1 MRWSWKIAEILGI
14 RVYIHATFW
23 LLILFVLYSSWRQ
36 GHTAG
41 RTALGVI
48 FIVAIFGC
56 VVLHEF
62 GHALMARRFGIRTR
76 DITLLPIGGLA
87 RLERMPDDP
96 KQELLVALAGP
107 AVNVV
112 IAVGLFLGLTATGGR
127 FEWMDFDWL
136 GGNLLTGLM
145 DVNIWLVL
153 FNLIPAFPMDG
164 GRILRALLA
173 MRMEYTRATR
183 VAARTGQTIAFL
195 FGLAG
200 LFGNP
205 FLVFIALFVW
215 LGAEQEAA
223 GVQMRSAVVGIPV
236 QHVMLTDFQV
246 LAPDDQVVTAV
257 QYAFKTGQQE
267 FPVVSGNQVLGILT
281 RRELVRA
288 IQQHGA
294 ETPVSMVMQRDIQ
307 TVDSYDML
315 DSVMSRLGE
324 SKARALPVTHKGRLV
339 GMLSLENVAEF
350 LTIRKAAGTGR
361 YDGARRSADTAPE
374 RGAED

>member
-1 MRWSWKIAEILGI
+1 MRWSWKIAEVLGI

-23 LLILFVLYSSWRQ
+23 LLILFVLYSSWSR
-36 GHTAG
+36 GHTAAQ
-41 RTALGVI
+41 TALGVI
-48 FIVAIFGC
+48 FILAIFGC

-62 GHALMARRFGIRTR
+62 GHALMARHYGIRTR

-112 IAVGLFLGLTATGGR
+112 IAAALFLGSAAVGAR
-127 FEWMDFDWL
+127 FEWVDFNWL

-164 GRILRALLA
+164 GRVLRALLA
-173 MRMEYTRATR
+173 IRMEYTRATR
-183 VAARTGQTIAFL
+183 IAARTGQGIAFL

-205 FLVFIALFVW
+205 FLLFIALFVW

-223 GVQMRSAVVGIPV
+223 GVQLRSAIAGIPV
-236 QHVMLTDFQV
+236 ERVMLRDFQV
-246 LAPDDQVVTAV
+246 LGPGDQVAAAIGHAV
-257 QYAFKTGQQE
+257 ASGQQE
-267 FPVVSGNQVLGILT
+267 FPVVSGSQVLGILT
-281 RRELVRA
+281 RRDLVRA

-294 ETPVSMVMQRDIQ
+294 EAPVSMVMEHDIQ
-307 TVDSYDML
+307 MVDSYEML
-315 DSVMSRLGE
+315 DNVIGRLSE
-324 SKARALPVTHKGRLV
+324 SKTRALPVIHGGLLV
-339 GMLSLENVAEF
+339 GMLTMENVAEF
-350 LTIRKAAGTGR
+350 LMIRKAVKDMGHAGVGRTVHTGR
-361 YDGARRSADTAPE
+361 E
-374 RGAED
+374 REPN

>member
-1 MRWSWKIAEILGI
+1 MRWSWKIAEVFGI

-48 FIVAIFGC
+48 FILAIFGC

-96 KQELLVALAGP
+96 KQELWVALAGP

-112 IAVGLFLGLTATGGR
+112 IAAALFLGLSAAGGR
-127 FEWMDFDWL
+127 FEWMDFDWI

-164 GRILRALLA
+164 GRVLRALLA
-173 MRMEYTRATR
+173 IRMEYTRATR
-183 VAARTGQTIAFL
+183 IAARTGQSIAFL
-195 FGLAG
+195 FGFAG

-205 FLVFIALFVW
+205 FLLFIALFVW

-223 GVQMRSAVVGIPV
+223 GVQMRSAVTGIPV
-236 QHVMLTDFQV
+236 QRVMLTNFRV
-246 LAPDDQVVTAV
+246 LAPDDQVSTAV
-257 QYAFKTGQQE
+257 QYAVGSGQQE

-281 RRELVRA
+281 RGDLVRA

-294 ETPVSMVMQRDIQ
+294 ETPVSMVMQPDIQ
-307 TVDSYDML
+307 TVDSHDML
-315 DSVMSRLGE
+315 DSVMTQLSE
-324 SKARALPVTHKGRLV
+324 SKARALPVTHQGRLV

-350 LTIRKAAGTGR
+350 LMIRKAVGTRGDSR
-361 YDGARRSADTAPE
+361 VRHSEDGVRQ
-374 RGAED
+374 G